1 MIGLLGQLVRAQRD
15 RLAFVSV
22 GLIQRILPFL
32 LLPVFVRFMTPA
44 EYGHVAIL
52 TAAFTL
58 ASMVFGLGQ
67 EVVEYRYHFDDS
79 APGRSLES
87 AAVRVHLVGPV
98 VLALPVAGLL
108 LLSGAT
114 PAGVPTLAVSGSVLA
129 GALHATAWRFP
140 AVHFRCQGE
149 LARYALAG
157 AGFAGVSS
165 AIKVGLV
172 VGLGWGAVAWPVGDL
187 LGALLLL
194 AGTASLLLKVARRAP
209 VTRSDVRSTLGLGL
223 PATVGHSARWVSGYA
238 DRVLVVAL
246 ASAVVGGS
254 YFAASQLVMIGGV
267 LLIELS
273 AFLQPVIARE
283 QDLAAAARGVL
294 PGHARACSAVAVL
307 TAAGSAVL
315 VELGFVGDYTEV
327 LPIALVLCASLP
339 LVGLSYLG
347 GDICSVRL
355 GDTRFLAVVS
365 VVTALAAIG
374 ANLLLIPFAGAYGAA
389 LSLLLSQGLAVA
401 MLWWRVSR
409 ATGGARALLPHLL
422 WPTALGIALAGLGL
436 AVGSA

>member
-1 MIGLLGQLVRAQRD
+1 MIALLGQLVRAQRD

-22 GLIQRILPFL
+22 GLVQRILPFL

-79 APGRSLES
+79 PGGRSLES

-98 VLALPVAGLL
+98 ALALPVAGLL
-108 LLSGAT
+108 LLSGAE
-114 PAGVPTLAVSGSVLA
+114 PAGVPTLAVSASIVA
-129 GALHATAWRFP
+129 GAVHATAWRFP
-140 AVHFRCQGE
+140 AVHFRCQAQ
-149 LARYALAG
+149 LARYAAAG

-194 AGTASLLLKVARRAP
+194 LGTGPLLVRVARRAA
-209 VTRSDVRSTLGLGL
+209 VTTGDVRASLGLGL

-273 AFLQPVIARE
+273 AFLQPIIARE
-283 QDLAAAARGVL
+283 TNLTAAARGVL

-307 TAAGSAVL
+307 TAAGAAVL
-315 VELGFVGDYTEV
+315 VELGFVGDYTDV
-327 LPIALVLCASLP
+327 LPISLVLCASLP

-355 GDTRFLAVVS
+355 GDTGFLAVVS
-365 VVTALAAIG
+365 VVTALTAIG
-374 ANLLLIPFAGAYGAA
+374 ANLLLIPVAGANGAA

-401 MLWWRVSR
+401 LLWWRIIRR
-409 ATGGARALLPHLL
+409 AGGAGALLPHLV
-422 WPTALGIALAGLGL
+422 WPTVLGVALAGLGL
-436 AVGSA
+436 AIG